1 MEFEKAKQILNKNR
15 KNKLTDSQIREAMKL
30 AELLATCTITNLKRE
45 CHYEERDTI
54 REGFHRRTGW
64 KRIFPEGP
72 GAEAA

>member
-15 KNKLTDSQIREAMKL
+15 KNKLTDSQIHEAIKL
-30 AELLATCTITNLKRE
+30 AELLATCTITNLKKE

-54 REGFHRRTGW
+54 REGFHGRTGW
-64 KRIFPEGP
+64 KRIFLERS

>member
-1 MEFEKAKQILNKNR
+1 MEFEKAKKILNKNR
-15 KNKLTDSQIREAMKL
+15 IKELTDSQIHEAIDL
-30 AELLATCTITNLKRE
+30 AELLASCTITNLKTE
-45 CHYEERDTI
+45 CHYEECYTL